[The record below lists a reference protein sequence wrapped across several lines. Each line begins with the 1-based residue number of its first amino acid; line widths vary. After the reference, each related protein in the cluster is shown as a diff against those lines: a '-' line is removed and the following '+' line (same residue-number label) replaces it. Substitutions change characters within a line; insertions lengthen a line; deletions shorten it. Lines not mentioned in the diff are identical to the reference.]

1 MTECIAVTGVTVAA
15 GDNRCDGATGGSQ
28 MSQTQELDTARAL
41 EVARAEF
48 DAWIAAAPR
57 PEAARRWLEPDA
69 ALHGT
74 ALARVEA
81 VLAHP
86 RPASAT
92 RRWICE
98 SMRGW
103 APLEV
108 LFPTHDYRGHTGL
121 SGELPLHLPLL
132 VEREYGHVLGIARDL
147 ADACEL
153 LRTDR
158 DRLALQL
165 AVAAALLPLLGATED
180 EDANWLAELRRQ
192 SLAMA
197 EYLHRSAIGLAQILP
212 EHLVMNYAAA
222 IARTQRAQRDAC
234 QRAA

>member
-1 MTECIAVTGVTVAA
+1 MSP
-15 GDNRCDGATGGSQ
+15 SQ
-28 MSQTQELDTARAL
+28 ALDTTRAR
-41 EVARAEF
+41 EVARAQF
-48 DAWIAAAPR
+48 DAWIAMAPQ
-57 PEAARRWLEPDA
+57 PESARRQLAPDA
-69 ALHGT
+69 ALHGAT
-74 ALARVEA
+74 LARVEA

-86 RPASAT
+86 RPASAN

-98 SMRGW
+98 LMRGW

-108 LFPTHDYRGHTGL
+108 LFPTRDYRGHAGL

-132 VEREYGHVLGIARDL
+132 VEREYGHVRGVARDL
-147 ADACEL
+147 AGACEL
-153 LRTDR
+153 LRSDR

-165 AVAAALLPLLGATED
+165 AVAAALLPLLDSTPD
-180 EDANWLAELRRQ
+180 EDARWLTELRKQ

-197 EYLHRSAIGLAQILP
+197 EYLHRSAIGLAQVLP
-212 EHLVMNYAAA
+212 EHLVMTYAAA

>member
-1 MTECIAVTGVTVAA
+1 MSP
-15 GDNRCDGATGGSQ
+15 SQ
-28 MSQTQELDTARAL
+28 QLDTVRAR

-57 PEAARRWLEPDA
+57 PESARRRLAPDA
-69 ALHGT
+69 ELHGA

-81 VLAHP
+81 VLAHR
-86 RPASAT
+86 RPASAN

-108 LFPTHDYRGHTGL
+108 LFPTHDYRGQAGL
-121 SGELPLHLPLL
+121 SGELPLHLSLL
-132 VEREYGHVLGIARDL
+132 VEREYGHVLGAARDL
-147 ADACEL
+147 AEACEL
-153 LRTDR
+153 LRADR

-165 AVAAALLPLLGATED
+165 AVGAALLPLLDATAD
-180 EDANWLAELRRQ
+180 EDARWLLELRLQ

-197 EYLHRSAIGLAQILP
+197 EYLHRSAIGLAQVLP
-212 EHLVMNYAAA
+212 EHLVMTYAAA
-222 IARTQRAQRDAC
+222 IARTQRTQRDAC